1 MVSHP
6 KVPELPTYSTPL
18 VLLNPLSTLLA
29 PLLAMFRAQM
39 AGMLPPFI
47 ESHLASPPNLQ
58 SLPKQQVKLVTCD
71 HLNQKEGLGLG
82 TSMM

>member
-1 MVSHP
+1 MASHP

-39 AGMLPPFI
+39 GGMLPPFI
-47 ESHLASPPNLQ
+47 ESHLASPPIFRAFPSSKS
-58 SLPKQQVKLVTCD
+58 SLSLVTI
-71 HLNQKEGLGLG
+71 
-82 TSMM
+82 